1 MYANRVLSSS
11 GMQHPA
17 SLPPEEATFGR
28 LVRRL
33 RITRGW
39 TQRQLAER
47 ANLALAT
54 ISNVERE
61 STQRLVS
68 QTVDALAAAFGISPE
83 QLDPRRLGDAVAER
97 ARSIAKRTV
106 IEEVLRLPDA
116 EMEEVLRLAETIRAR
131 HRARASRARKK
142 GRHE

>member
-1 MYANRVLSSS
+1 MSHSPD
-11 GMQHPA
+11 PA
-17 SLPPEEATFGR
+17 SDETSFGG

-39 TQRQLAER
+39 TQKELAER

-61 STQRLVS
+61 STQRLVG
-68 QTVDALAAAFGISPE
+68 QTVDSIAVAFGISPE
-83 QLDPRRLGDAVAER
+83 QLDPRRLGDAVAEH
-97 ARSIAKRTV
+97 ARSMAKRAV

-116 EMEEVLRLAETIRAR
+116 EMQEVMRVAETIRAR
-131 HRARASRARKK
+131 HRARENRAKK
-142 GRHE
+142 GGRRE